1 MFKHRSANKRTTLG
15 RKNHKG
21 EETTNY
27 SLKDYSEEAPQESS
41 SNSQHAFQELKVE
54 EGETDSAEINEEII
68 PT

>member
-21 EETTNY
+21 EETTNC
-27 SLKDYSEEAPQESS
+27 SLKDYSEEGPQESS

-54 EGETDSAEINEEII
+54 EGETDSPEINEEII

>member
-1 MFKHRSANKRTTLG
+1 
-15 RKNHKG
+15 
-21 EETTNY
+21 
-27 SLKDYSEEAPQESS
+27 LKDYSEEAPQESS